1 METVQGKEKE
11 SYLLMLQQL
20 EEILLQQQGYLQT
33 AAAVQNCTMRTASCM
48 TRPHFGKP
56 YSIRMQHP

>member
-33 AAAVQNCTMRTASCM
+33 AAAVCRELQVA
-48 TRPHFGKP
+48 
-56 YSIRMQHP
+56 